1 MTFFFLKRNSLF
13 ANLVNWQMII
23 VISLI
28 AAVFAGHLYAAEP
41 FAPQIR
47 NSVVRISII
56 KQEPD
61 YKIPWSA
68 GSIGSGIGTGF
79 LIKNRRILTN
89 AHVAGN
95 ARFIAVEKEGDSRKY
110 EAKVKFIANDCDLAV
125 LEVKDP
131 AFFNEMTPLNFGG
144 TPPLDSA
151 VTVIGYPIG
160 GNHLSFTRGV
170 VSRIDYQVYSH
181 SSVDSH
187 LAIQIDAAINPGN
200 SGGPVLQNGKVVGV
214 AFQAYSGAV
223 AQNVGYMIP
232 NPVIQRF
239 LTDIEDGNYDHYVDL
254 GIYFFPLLNSA
265 HRRALG
271 LLPGDYG
278 VVISNVITAGAAGGS
293 LKIGDV
299 LLAIDDLPIF
309 SNGYVEMDGQRVLMA
324 EVVERKFKGNAVR
337 LKILRNRKEM
347 QVTLRLNSPWPYL
360 MTARRHGVR
369 PRFVV
374 HAGLVFQPLSY
385 NFVKDANIK
394 NPDLLY
400 HYSLFLGKE
409 LYLKRP
415 EIIVLSKI
423 LPDPINADLRSF
435 TNSIIDK
442 INNRKIRTLE
452 DVATA
457 FKSPTDY
464 DVIQMLGRGRPIVL
478 ERKAVDSARKR
489 ILTDY
494 GVLSEE
500 YLGDSIIPK
509 NWMRSKVGALPLLFR
524 LGI

>member
-1 MTFFFLKRNSLF
+1 MTFFYCASVFLKRSLLF
-13 ANLVNWQMII
+13 SNLLKWQVII
-23 VISLI
+23 LI
-28 AAVFAGHLYAAEP
+28 GLVLAVTGSGKHLNAAEP
-41 FAPQIR
+41 RASQIS
-47 NSVVRISII
+47 NSIVRISII
-56 KQEPD
+56 RQKPD
-61 YKIPWSA
+61 YKIPWGA
-68 GSIGSGIGTGF
+68 GSISSGIGTGF

-110 EAKVKFIANDCDLAV
+110 EAKVKFVANDCDLAV
-125 LEVKDP
+125 LEVQDP
-131 AFFNEMTPLNFGG
+131 AFFSEMMPLTFGG
-144 TPPLDSA
+144 TPSLDSA

-214 AFQAYSGAV
+214 AFQAYSSAV

-239 LTDIEDGNYDHYVDL
+239 LTDIEDGNYDHYADL
-254 GIYFFPLLNSA
+254 GLYFFPLLNGA

-271 LLPGDYG
+271 IMPGDYG
-278 VVISNVITAGAAGGS
+278 VVVSGVITAGAAAGI
-293 LKIGDV
+293 LETGDV
-299 LLAIDDLPIF
+299 LLTIDDLPIF

-324 EVVERKFKGNAVR
+324 EVVERKFKGDAVR
-337 LKILRNRKEM
+337 LKILRDRKEK
-347 QVTLRLNSPWPYL
+347 QVTLKLNSPWPYL

-374 HAGLVFQPLSY
+374 YAGLVFQPLSY
-385 NFVKDANIK
+385 NFVKDASIK
-394 NPDLLY
+394 NPNLLY
-400 HYSLFLGKE
+400 HYSLFLQKE
-409 LYLKRP
+409 LYLERP

-423 LPDPINADLRSF
+423 LPDPINADLRPF
-435 TNSIIDK
+435 VNSIIDK

-452 DVATA
+452 DVAAA
-457 FKSPTDY
+457 FKAPADY
-464 DVIQMLGRGRPIVL
+464 DVIRLLGSGRPIVL
-478 ERKAVDSARKR
+478 DRKAVAGARER
-489 ILTDY
+489 ILSDY
-494 GVLSEE
+494 GVLSEA
-500 YLGDSIIPK
+500 YLGDSIIPVT
-509 NWMRSKVGALPLLFR
+509 WMHLKVN
-524 LGI
+524 

>member
-1 MTFFFLKRNSLF
+1 MTNFYSAHVFPKRSLLFVNLLKWQVIFF
-13 ANLVNWQMII
+13 IG
-23 VISLI
+23 LI
-28 AAVFAGHLYAAEP
+28 LAVTGSGEHLYAAEP
-41 FAPQIR
+41 RAPQIR

-56 KQEPD
+56 KQNPD
-61 YKIPWSA
+61 YKIPWGA
-68 GSIGSGIGTGF
+68 GSISSGIGSGF

-110 EAKVKFIANDCDLAV
+110 EAKVKFVANDCDLAV
-125 LEVKDP
+125 LEVQDP
-131 AFFNEMTPLNFGG
+131 AFFREMTPMTFGG
-144 TPPLDSA
+144 TPSLDSA

-181 SSVDSH
+181 SAVDSH

-254 GIYFFPLLNSA
+254 GVYFFPLLNGA

-271 LLPGDYG
+271 LQPGDYG
-278 VVISNVITAGAAGGS
+278 VVISGVITAGAAGAAGGI
-293 LKIGDV
+293 LKTGDV
-299 LLAIDDLPIF
+299 LLTIDGLPIF

-324 EVVERKFKGNAVR
+324 EVVERKFKGDAVQ
-337 LKILRNRKEM
+337 LKILRNRTEK
-347 QVTLRLNSPWPYL
+347 QVTLKLNSPWPYL
-360 MTARRHGVR
+360 MTGRRHGVR

-374 HAGLVFQPLSY
+374 YAGLVFQPLSY
-385 NFVKDANIK
+385 NFVKDADIK
-394 NPDLLY
+394 NPNLLFY
-400 HYSLFLGKE
+400 YSLFLRKE
-409 LYLKRP
+409 LYLERP

-423 LPDPINADLRSF
+423 LPDPINANLRPF
-435 TNSIIDK
+435 ANSIIDK

-452 DVATA
+452 DVAAA
-457 FKSPTDY
+457 FKTPVDY
-464 DVIQMLGRGRPIVL
+464 DVIRLLGSGRPIVL
-478 ERKAVDSARKR
+478 DRKAVASARDR
-489 ILTDY
+489 ILNDY
-494 GVLSEE
+494 GVLSEAH
-500 YLGDSIIPK
+500 LGDSIIPEA
-509 NWMRSKVGALPLLFR
+509 WMRSKVN
-524 LGI
+524 

>member
-1 MTFFFLKRNSLF
+1 MQIALNTFIGVKRNYLF
-13 ANLVNWQMII
+13 FDLLKWQVI
-23 VISLI
+23 VLI
-28 AAVFAGHLYAAEP
+28 GLIMTVSGEHLYAAES

-47 NSVVRISII
+47 KSVVRISII
-56 KQEPD
+56 KQQPD
-61 YKIPWSA
+61 YKIPWGA
-68 GSIGSGIGTGF
+68 GSISSGIGTGF
-79 LIKNRRILTN
+79 LINNRRILTN

-110 EAKVKFIANDCDLAV
+110 EAKVKFVANDCDLAV
-125 LEVKDP
+125 LEVQDH
-131 AFFNEMTPLNFGG
+131 AFFSEMTPLTFGG

-160 GNHLSFTRGV
+160 GSHLSFTRGV

-254 GIYFFPLLNSA
+254 GISFFPLLNGA

-278 VVISNVITAGAAGGS
+278 VVVSNVITAGVAGGS
-293 LKIGDV
+293 LEIGDV

-324 EVVERKFKGNAVR
+324 EVVERKFKGDAVR
-337 LKILRNRKEM
+337 FKILRNRKEM
-347 QVTLRLNSPWPYL
+347 QITLRLNSPWPYL
-360 MTARRHGVR
+360 MAARRHGRR

-374 HAGLVFQPLSY
+374 YAGLVFQPLSY
-385 NFVKDANIK
+385 NFVKDADIK

-400 HYSLFLGKE
+400 YYSLFLANE
-409 LYLKRP
+409 LYLERP

-423 LPDPINADLRSF
+423 LPNPINADLRPF
-435 TNSIIDK
+435 VNSIIDK

-452 DVATA
+452 DVAAA
-457 FKSPTDY
+457 FKAPTDY
-464 DVIQMLGRGRPIVL
+464 DVIRLLGRGRPIVL
-478 ERKAVDSARKR
+478 NRKAVNSAREG
-489 ILTDY
+489 ILSDY
-494 GVLSEE
+494 GVLSEAH
-500 YLGDSIIPK
+500 LGDSIIPAD
-509 NWMRSKVGALPLLFR
+509 WMRSKVN
-524 LGI
+524 